1 MVTKVVIEDGA
12 TVDVAANESK
22 KKEKGKEQMSTA
34 TTTATAT
41 ETEAVAQEN
50 AQLKNIIAAMRAD
63 AAQKQQQQAAP
74 AQAQQTQHL
83 TPEAIASLMASVAA
97 AKEIAEKVES
107 YNLRIDE
114 IKKDLEETKTK
125 LTNLP
130 APVAASSGGGSW
142 DGTNWVAPVLVGTA
156 VTAAAGLGLW
166 YFVLRD

>member
-12 TVDVAANESK
+12 TVDVAANQSESK
-22 KKEKGKEQMSTA
+22 KKGKEQMSTA

-63 AAQKQQQQAAP
+63 AAQKQQQAAP
-74 AQAQQTQHL
+74 AQAL
-83 TPEAIASLMASVAA
+83 TPEAIASLMASVAE
-97 AKEIAEKVES
+97 AKEIASKVAS
-107 YNLRIDE
+107 YNSRIDE

-130 APVAASSGGGSW
+130 APVAASGGGSW

>member
-12 TVDVAANESK
+12 TVDVAAKPGESK

-34 TTTATAT
+34 TTTTVT

-63 AAQKQQQQAAP
+63 AAQKQQQAAP
-74 AQAQQTQHL
+74 AQTM

-107 YNLRIDE
+107 YNSRIDE
-114 IKKDLEETKTK
+114 IKKDLEDTKAK

-130 APVAASSGGGSW
+130 APVAASSGGGGAW

>member
-1 MVTKVVIEDGA
+1 MVTKAVVEDGA
-12 TVDVAANESK
+12 TVDVAAKPSESK

-34 TTTATAT
+34 TTTVT
-41 ETEAVAQEN
+41 EAEAVAQEN
-50 AQLKNIIAAMRAD
+50 AQLKNIIAAMRAE
-63 AAQKQQQQAAP
+63 AAQTQQARP
-74 AQAQQTQHL
+74 AQTQSTQQL
-83 TPEAIASLMASVAA
+83 TPEAIANLMASVAA

-107 YNLRIDE
+107 YNSRIDE
-114 IKKDLEETKTK
+114 IKKDLEETKKK

-142 DGTNWVAPVLVGTA
+142 DGTNWVAPLLVGTA

>member
-12 TVDVAANESK
+12 TVDVAAKPSESK
-22 KKEKGKEQMSTA
+22 KKGKEQMSTA
-34 TTTATAT
+34 TTTTVT
-41 ETEAVAQEN
+41 EAEAVAQEN

-63 AAQKQQQQAAP
+63 AAQTQQARP
-74 AQAQQTQHL
+74 AQTQL
-83 TPEAIASLMASVAA
+83 TPEAIASLMASVAE

-107 YNLRIDE
+107 YNSRIDE

>member
-1 MVTKVVIEDGA
+1 MVTKVVVEDGA
-12 TVDVAANESK
+12 TVDVAANQSESK
-22 KKEKGKEQMSTA
+22 KKGKEQMSTA
-34 TTTATAT
+34 TTTTVT
-41 ETEAVAQEN
+41 EAEAVAQEN
-50 AQLKNIIAAMRAD
+50 AQLKNIISAMRAD
-63 AAQKQQQQAAP
+63 AAQKQQQAAP
-74 AQAQQTQHL
+74 AQAL
-83 TPEAIASLMASVAA
+83 TPETIASLMASVAA

-107 YNLRIDE
+107 YNSRIDE

-130 APVAASSGGGSW
+130 APVAVSGGGSW

>member
-12 TVDVAANESK
+12 TVDVAEKPSEANSK
-22 KKEKGKEQMSTA
+22 KKGKEQMSTA
-34 TTTATAT
+34 TTTTTVT
-41 ETEAVAQEN
+41 EAEAVAQEN

-63 AAQKQQQQAAP
+63 AAQTQQAAP
-74 AQAQQTQHL
+74 AQTM

-107 YNLRIDE
+107 YNSRIDE

-130 APVAASSGGGSW
+130 APVAASSGGGAW